1 MRLYELA
8 TGLEEVINGGMIFS
22 EETGEIIFDSD
33 NLDELEMALNDKLES
48 CGLYIKNLEA
58 DVTALKNEIDALQ
71 ARRKAAEGK
80 VARMREYVLGCMEI
94 AAQNRLETPKVVL
107 SQRKSQY
114 VEIED
119 VLQVPEDYKTIEE
132 VTNVDK
138 AAIKNA
144 IKNGAN
150 ISGCELKERINLHVK

>member
-33 NLDELEMALNDKLES
+33 NLDELEIALNDKLES

-58 DVTALKNEIDALQ
+58 DITAIKNEINALQ
-71 ARRKAAEGK
+71 ARKKAAEGK
-80 VARMREYVLGCMEI
+80 VERMREYVLNCMEI

-114 VEIED
+114 IEVNN
-119 VLQVPEDYKTIEE
+119 VLDVPEDYKTIEE
-132 VTNVDK
+132 VTKVDK
-138 AAIKNA
+138 TAIKNA
-144 IKNGAN
+144 IKNGADV
-150 ISGCELKERINLHVK
+150 SGCELKERINLQVK